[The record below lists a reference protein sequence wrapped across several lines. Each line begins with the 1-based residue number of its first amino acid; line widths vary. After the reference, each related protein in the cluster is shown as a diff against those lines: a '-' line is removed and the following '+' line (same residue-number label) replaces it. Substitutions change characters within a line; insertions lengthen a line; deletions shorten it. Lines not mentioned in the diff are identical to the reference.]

1 MDVTFYT
8 CDWRNS
14 ENQASQRLARQV
26 GVSYPSGQLQ
36 FFSIMSSFRHYF
48 MLACKVIFFTCG
60 IGPGQGLIKED

>member
-8 CDWRNS
+8 CDRPNS

-36 FFSIMSSFRHYF
+36 FFSIMSSFCHCF
-48 MLACKVIFFTCG
+48 MLACRVIFFTCG
-60 IGPGQGLIKED
+60 IGLGQVLIKEE